1 MRIDLACLASGAT
14 FDVLHNKFPHAWPH
28 IFPFNQ
34 IVGFLDSW
42 VSHNWCVVMH
52 LDYITIQLIIWW
64 NIYSVLVQ
72 EYSVVVGP
80 IFWFAE
86 LWAFG
91 SLSF

>member
-1 MRIDLACLASGAT
+1 
-14 FDVLHNKFPHAWPH
+14 
-28 IFPFNQ
+28 
-34 IVGFLDSW
+34 
-42 VSHNWCVVMH
+42 MH

-64 NIYSVLVQ
+64 NVYPVLVQ

-91 SLSF
+91 SLSFLGNELYHCHVSYFAVADSFLQLYVDGFGEELWYQDNNVFVVVLPPIMP